1 MSFDSFDAVLLTE
14 QNKSHWLREVHH
26 LNCCSTWL
34 FFQEPPEDQPE
45 EDQEIL
51 PGGDPDAGMPAD
63 QAEIHG
69 TERVPVESAEEG
81 DHTERPSSPPVT
93 DVVDNIDEVDITV
106 GNTDSNVSQQLQET
120 D

>member
-1 MSFDSFDAVLLTE
+1 MNATSFP
-14 QNKSHWLREVHH
+14 
-26 LNCCSTWL
+26 

-51 PGGDPDAGMPAD
+51 PGGDPDAGIPAE

-69 TERVPVESAEEG
+69 TDRVPVESVEEG
-81 DHTERPSSPPVT
+81 DQSERPSSPPVT

-106 GNTDSNVSQQLQET
+106 DNTGSSNVSQQQQET
-120 D
+120 N